1 MVDMTLLAAMQPEAL
16 TLEPLHSSLKPING
30 SEAVLARS
38 RRPTIMTYS
47 SRMVESA
54 HVLANLPWM
63 VFGWKKESEAI
74 QIEMFEGV
82 SFSKGWKNVPDR
94 VQIVIEAD
102 EKMQFYE
109 ASVSI
114 HARFR
119 GLRYAHFARFALG
132 AIH

>member
-1 MVDMTLLAAMQPEAL
+1 MVDMKLLAPLQPDASAVDRIQ
-16 TLEPLHSSLKPING
+16 SSLGPVNN

-47 SRMVESA
+47 SNVVETA

-74 QIEMFEGV
+74 RIEMFEGV
-82 SFSKGWKNVPDR
+82 SFSKGWKNVPNQVEVVVETGD
-94 VQIVIEAD
+94 
-102 EKMQFYE
+102 KMQFYE

-114 HARFR
+114 RARFQ
-119 GLRYAHFARFALG
+119 GLRYAISAHPVRVAPR
-132 AIH
+132 